1 MKLNLTG
8 LTWGPSLSPGERRR
22 SRSLIGANVTG
33 EDLELMKLGLESERH
48 AIGRSIQRDLKYR
61 WPNSKVPYRIEA
73 AIDQEKR
80 TIIASVMLVLFIR
93 NYVIPIFN
101 QFTSFYKH
109 QQH

>member
-8 LTWGPSLSPGERRR
+8 LTWGPPLSTGEKRR

-61 WPNSKVPYRIEA
+61 WPNSRVPYRIED
-73 AIDQEKR
+73 AIDASKR
-80 TIIASVMLVLFIR
+80 IIIASVMLV
-93 NYVIPIFN
+93 
-101 QFTSFYKH
+101 
-109 QQH
+109 